1 MENTKKL
8 TATVIALEEP
18 DTLRD
23 RLGCAEWASTESIK
37 IMRSIGTK
45 DIALLSGLAHNS
57 LKCIDLQ
64 DAIISNLP
72 EGAFEGCEELE
83 SIILPQCTTLPKNI
97 FKGCKSLTNV
107 ELQSPLTTIEPFVFS
122 DCTALEQIVLP
133 QNISLIGEKAF
144 YNCAKL
150 ALIESKAPYPPIC
163 HESSFENISA
173 SCQFVIPANH
183 LNDYCAVEY
192 WKKHNPTEAQQ

>member
-1 MENTKKL
+1 MQTASLYFYNAYMENTKKL

-72 EGAFEGCEELE
+72 V
-83 SIILPQCTTLPKNI
+83 TTRR
-97 FKGCKSLTNV
+97 SL
-107 ELQSPLTTIEPFVFS
+107 
-122 DCTALEQIVLP
+122 
-133 QNISLIGEKAF
+133 
-144 YNCAKL
+144 
-150 ALIESKAPYPPIC
+150 
-163 HESSFENISA
+163 
-173 SCQFVIPANH
+173 
-183 LNDYCAVEY
+183 
-192 WKKHNPTEAQQ
+192 